1 MKISVVV
8 PVYNVEKYLE
18 RCVKSIL
25 DQTHKELEILLV
37 DDGSTD
43 ASGSLCDE
51 LGRADE
57 RIRVI
62 HKANGGLSDARN
74 AGLAVAEG
82 EFVCFIDSDDWI
94 EPETL
99 QKAVEAMEDADLVI
113 WGYRKDFVDE
123 REEVLSYQEQK
134 VDALLTKGTGYQ
146 TLLLPGVLQESGYAW
161 NKLYRLD
168 HLRRG
173 GHVFEKGLSLV
184 EDAVFN
190 YPLFLELERIR
201 LIDVIGSH
209 YVQRDRTTL
218 GTAFYPN
225 RMELKLRT
233 AKLFK
238 ELLCGF
244 GAPEDVAREEY
255 EQYVASAFR
264 TAVRS
269 IAWLKVSYG
278 KKRQELLAFLGREQV
293 NDVVK
298 NCHARRG
305 IDRLILLLA
314 RLRFVDVMIAIEGR
328 KR

>member
-1 MKISVVV
+1 MKISVVI

-18 RCVKSIL
+18 KCVKSIL
-25 DQTHKELEILLV
+25 NQTHKELEILLV
-37 DDGSTD
+37 DDGATD

-51 LGRADE
+51 LAKGDE

-74 AGLAVAEG
+74 AGLAVATG
-82 EFVCFIDSDDWI
+82 EYVCFIDSDDWI

-99 QKAVEAMEDADLVI
+99 QKAMEAMEDADLVI
-113 WGYRKDFVDE
+113 WGYRKDFVDD
-123 REEVLSYQEQK
+123 REEVRSFQDQK
-134 VDALLTKGTGYQ
+134 MDALLTKGTGYQ
-146 TLLLPGVLQESGYAW
+146 TLLLPGVLQEAGYAW
-161 NKLYRLD
+161 NKLYRMEL
-168 HLRRG
+168 LRRG

-190 YPLFLELERIR
+190 YPLFLECERIR
-201 LIDVIGSH
+201 FIDLIGSH

-225 RMELKLRT
+225 RMELKLRV
-233 AKLFK
+233 AELYK

-244 GAPEDVAREEY
+244 GAPENVARKEY

-278 KKRQELLAFLGREQV
+278 KKRQELFALLDKEQV
-293 NDVVK
+293 RDVVK
-298 NCHARRG
+298 SCRASRG
-305 IDRLILLLA
+305 IDRLILFLA
-314 RLRFVDVMIAIEGR
+314 RLRCVDGMIAIEGR